1 MLYSF
6 IHKVALL
13 ALKLFFNEVTI
24 QNREKVP
31 QNSPVIFVANH
42 PNFFMDPLIVGSCCP
57 RILHFFAK
65 STIFSSR
72 FKNLILDKL
81 NLIPIY
87 RKIDDEANMG
97 KNVDSFIR
105 GYEILEKNGA
115 FLIFPEGISM
125 GRRVLEK
132 LKTGAARIGLEA
144 EARNNFSLNCCIIPI
159 GISYSDLVRFRSDI
173 MVRFGEPIFFKD
185 FQKEYHSNE
194 KQTVKI
200 VTGKIEDALNGL
212 TNYLQ
217 NEEVE
222 DIVDG
227 LELIYKME
235 LMTEM
240 GMELEDRNDDF
251 LTSKLLTDAVQWY
264 NENDPLLVEEFR
276 KKLNAYLG
284 LLRQLDIRDEF
295 LDPVRQEAQ
304 NWGKTKTIIFL
315 FLGSPLF
322 IWGLITNYIPYKV
335 PRMLV
340 DLGKTHSSEM
350 ASWKLAYGFIMF
362 IIYYGISAMI
372 IWEITSEITFT
383 ILFLLTLI
391 PSGNFVLYY
400 SKSLVKYRQHL
411 KFLSVF
417 YKKRTIIF
425 DAIKQR
431 VELLQF
437 IEDSK
442 NRYQRTV
449 IE

>member
-6 IHKVALL
+6 IHRVALL

-31 QNSPVIFVANH
+31 QNTPVIFVANH

-57 RILHFFAK
+57 RVLHFFAK

-72 FKNLILDKL
+72 FKNFILHKL

-97 KNVDSFIR
+97 KNVDSFIK

-144 EARNNFSLNCCIIPI
+144 EARNHFSLNCCIIPV
-159 GISYSDLVRFRSDI
+159 GISYSDLIRFRSDI
-173 MVRFGEPIFFKD
+173 MVRFGEPIFLKD

-200 VTGKIEDALNGL
+200 LTGKIEDALNGL
-212 TNYLQ
+212 TNYVQ
-217 NEEVE
+217 DEEVE

-235 LMTEM
+235 LMTEL
-240 GMELEDRNDDF
+240 GMELDDKNDDF

-264 NENDPLLVEEFR
+264 NENDPLQVRKFR

-284 LLRQLDIRDEF
+284 LLRQLDIKDEF
-295 LDPVRQEAQ
+295 LDPVRQDAR
-304 NWGKTKTIIFL
+304 NWGKTRTIIFL
-315 FLGSPLF
+315 ILGSPLF
-322 IWGLITNYIPYKV
+322 VWGLITNYLPYKI
-335 PRMLV
+335 PRLLV
-340 DLGKTHSSEM
+340 DLGKKHSSEM
-350 ASWKLAYGFIMF
+350 ASWKLAYGFILF

-383 ILFLLTLI
+383 ILFLLSLI
-391 PSGNFVLYY
+391 PSGNFALYY

>member
-1 MLYSF
+1 MLYTF

-57 RILHFFAK
+57 RVLHFFAK

-72 FKNLILDKL
+72 FKNFILHKL

-97 KNVDSFIR
+97 KNVDSFIK

-125 GRRVLEK
+125 GRRLLEK

-144 EARNNFSLNCCIIPI
+144 EARNHFSLNCCIIPV
-159 GISYSDLVRFRSDI
+159 GISYSDLIRFRSDI
-173 MVRFGEPIFFKD
+173 MVRFGEPILLKD
-185 FQKEYHSNE
+185 FQKEYHLNE
-194 KQTVKI
+194 KQTVKSL
-200 VTGKIEDALNGL
+200 TGKIEDALNGL
-212 TNYLQ
+212 TNYIQ

-235 LMTEM
+235 LMTEL
-240 GMELEDRNDDF
+240 GMELDDKNDDF

-264 NENDPLLVEEFR
+264 NENDPLQVRKFR

-284 LLRQLDIRDEF
+284 LLRQLDIKDEF
-295 LDPVRQEAQ
+295 LDPVRQDAR
-304 NWGKTKTIIFL
+304 NWGKTRTIIFL
-315 FLGSPLF
+315 IFGSPLF
-322 IWGLITNYIPYKV
+322 VWGLITNYLPYKI
-335 PRMLV
+335 PRLLV
-340 DLGKTHSSEM
+340 DLGKKHSSEM
-350 ASWKLAYGFIMF
+350 ASWKLAYGFILF

-372 IWEITSEITFT
+372 IWEITNEITFT
-383 ILFLLTLI
+383 ILFLLSLI
-391 PSGNFVLYY
+391 PSGNFALYY

>member
-6 IHKVALL
+6 IHRVALL

-57 RILHFFAK
+57 RVLHFFAK
-65 STIFSSR
+65 STIFSSK
-72 FKNLILDKL
+72 FKNFILHKL

-97 KNVDSFIR
+97 KNVDSFIK

-144 EARNNFSLNCCIIPI
+144 EARNHFSLNCCIIPV
-159 GISYSDLVRFRSDI
+159 GISYSDLIRFRSDI
-173 MVRFGEPIFFKD
+173 MVRFGEPIFLKD
-185 FQKEYHSNE
+185 FQKEYHLNE
-194 KQTVKI
+194 KKTVKSL
-200 VTGKIEDALNGL
+200 TGKIEDALNGL
-212 TNYLQ
+212 TNYVQ

-235 LMTEM
+235 LMTEL
-240 GMELEDRNDDF
+240 GMELDDKNDDF

-264 NENDPLLVEEFR
+264 NENDPLQVRKFR

-284 LLRQLDIRDEF
+284 LLRQLDIKDEF
-295 LDPVRQEAQ
+295 LDPVRQDAR
-304 NWGKTKTIIFL
+304 NWGKTRTIIFL
-315 FLGSPLF
+315 ILGSPLF
-322 IWGLITNYIPYKV
+322 VWGLITNYLPYKI
-335 PRMLV
+335 PRLLV
-340 DLGKTHSSEM
+340 DLGKKHSSEM
-350 ASWKLAYGFIMF
+350 ASWKLAYGFILF

-383 ILFLLTLI
+383 ILFLLSLI
-391 PSGNFVLYY
+391 PSGNFALYY

>member
-6 IHKVALL
+6 IHRVALL

-57 RILHFFAK
+57 RVLHFFAK

-72 FKNLILDKL
+72 FKNFILHKL

-97 KNVDSFIR
+97 KNVDSFIK

-144 EARNNFSLNCCIIPI
+144 EARNHFSLNCCIIPV

-173 MVRFGEPIFFKD
+173 MVRFGEPIFLKD
-185 FQKEYHSNE
+185 FQKEYRSNE

-200 VTGKIEDALNGL
+200 LTGKIEGALNGL

-264 NENDPLLVEEFR
+264 NENDPPMVEEFR

-284 LLRQLDIRDEF
+284 LLRKLDIRDEF
-295 LDPVRQEAQ
+295 LDPARQEAQ

-315 FLGSPLF
+315 LLGSPLL